1 MKFGAWILLILVW
14 GGPSGPVSPAC
25 SFSPTQ
31 LSCCDVCDVLLGEL
45 ISPLGWLGVSCGW
58 LQMSCGDS
66 FPEIIL
72 VPDT

>member
-1 MKFGAWILLILVW
+1 MKFGAWILLTLVW

-25 SFSPTQ
+25 PSSPTQ
-31 LSCCDVCDVLLGEL
+31 LSCCDVYL
-45 ISPLGWLGVSCGW
+45 ICFWVSSSALWDGWLLVSCGE
-58 LQMSCGDS
+58 S

>member
-31 LSCCDVCDVLLGEL
+31 LSCCDVCNVLMWVSSSALWD
-45 ISPLGWLGVSCGW
+45 GWG
-58 LQMSCGDS
+58 
-66 FPEIIL
+66 
-72 VPDT
+72 